1 VPTFEPQDMILR
13 FRERA
18 AAVKKRGIPPIEGP
32 ERARF
37 IEAAQLDYQDFAM
50 LGDAEATFENGIL
63 HLTIDLRPPTP

>member
-1 VPTFEPQDMILR
+1 MPTFEPQDMILR